1 MDKIVDHLFIL
12 EVMVWSKIS
21 QTILILEP
29 MKTVHVAQ
37 KRKQSRRK
45 TGNKTTNWKFDFQR
59 AKEYQK
65 IEKRNQGFRVQKIA
79 IEQLFTDGKVPR

>member
-1 MDKIVDHLFIL
+1 
-12 EVMVWSKIS
+12 
-21 QTILILEP
+21 
-29 MKTVHVAQ
+29 MKTVYRCCSKEKTKQ
-37 KRKQSRRK
+37 KKDWKQ
-45 TGNKTTNWKFDFQR
+45 NNQLEIWLQR